1 MGENAL
7 AAIRVAVFGMTQGGF
22 ASEHDAHIAT
32 KIGYI
37 LTGGNRREGEIMSEQ
52 DVLDLEREVFVSL
65 CGTEK
70 TQQRIQTMLATGK
83 PLRN

>member
-22 ASEHDAHIAT
+22 ASEHDALIAT

-70 TQQRIQTMLATGK
+70 SQQRIQTMLATGK